1 MTVATHSST
10 VVAKTSSPVSETA
23 WPSHSLRQLW
33 LARKAET
40 VPEDAMVTHPRQFFH
55 DHGTLSVAATER
67 LP

>member
-1 MTVATHSST
+1 MTVATHSSN

-40 VPEDAMVTHPRQFFH
+40 VPEDAMVTHPRQFF
-55 DHGTLSVAATER
+55 
-67 LP
+67 P